1 VRTKRKPTEQDS
13 FSTLEKTNKAL
24 PAREKPLDEHL
35 PQLVHCFWADAAGLL
50 DLLREPDGER
60 VGLEADF
67 AFFTELKI
75 VVHLV
80 DDVLGERIFQ
90 VILEQGGTDHAFHTS
105 SPSGSVYFLK

>member
-1 VRTKRKPTEQDS
+1 VRTKKTRRAVFFFNPCE
-13 FSTLEKTNKAL
+13 TNKAL
-24 PAREKPLDEHL
+24 PAREEPLDEHL
-35 PQLVHCFWADAAGLL
+35 PQFVHCLGTDAAGLL

-60 VGLEADF
+60 IGLEADF

-80 DDVLGERIFQ
+80 DDVLGERVFQ
-90 VILEQGGTDHAFHTS
+90 VILEQGGTDDTFHTP